1 MFVRVIYNKSFLL
14 INKLYNTK
22 FYCYHVCVI
31 YFRKTENV
39 LNVHIDVVPYFDLKN
54 MEMDID
60 KAFTMTSEIIALEI
74 VNRIMITLFEVKHT

>member
-1 MFVRVIYNKSFLL
+1 MFFS
-14 INKLYNTK
+14 
-22 FYCYHVCVI
+22 C
-31 YFRKTENV
+31 RKTENV

-74 VNRIMITLFEVKHT
+74 VNRIMITLFEVQLYFNFECLEGRGKRNESVCLRI

>member
-1 MFVRVIYNKSFLL
+1 
-14 INKLYNTK
+14 
-22 FYCYHVCVI
+22 
-31 YFRKTENV
+31 V